1 MALSHETLENYY
13 KTNFQMMQNHRYSL
27 TELEAMMPWEREIY
41 IQMLMRHLEKEKDR
55 ANSMKNK
62 MRRQHG

>member
-1 MALSHETLENYY
+1 
-13 KTNFQMMQNHRYSL
+13 MMQNHRYSL

-62 MRRQHG
+62 MRR

>member
-62 MRRQHG
+62 MRR

>member
-41 IQMLMRHLEKEKDR
+41 IQMLVRHLEKEKDR

-62 MRRQHG
+62 MRR